1 MTLASYKLQNEFVG
15 PLDTY
20 DFHIISGAPQEI
32 NGYLALVVVFD
43 SFSWLLLL
51 VSVLIVSV
59 ALITVNKVHSMWSDL
74 SPKETP
80 YQSKNSFS

>member
-32 NGYLALVVVFD
+32 NGYLALVGVFD
-43 SFSWLLLL
+43 TLSWVLMF
-51 VSVLIVSV
+51 VSVLIMTI
-59 ALITVNKVHSMWSDL
+59 ALITVNKLYSTWSDK
-74 SPKETP
+74 SKKETP
-80 YQSKNSFS
+80 YQSIIRFS